1 MGDFSLVT
9 KTRGYYFETNFES
22 KLNVHF
28 KRTNTVYSWS
38 RVPFFIYGVLL
49 AKTWISNEGE
59 TLIVNHRTKE
69 TCLTKYYPP
78 PMSIFSKE
86 PINKIECLIR
96 DANKRVH
103 FLVEGCCSTH
113 LDYARV
119 LEPTQL
125 NMHNIF
131 NNLKSKLKLG
141 PRTFLWKNIDI
152 RYNKSVTH
160 IVICIQNFIKSYF
173 SG

>member
-1 MGDFSLVT
+1 MLDTSIETKLKGYNVEVT
-9 KTRGYYFETNFES
+9 FTK
-22 KLNVHF
+22 KVHLHF
-28 KRTNTVYSWS
+28 KKNNTMYTWQ
-38 RVPFFIYGVLL
+38 RVSSNIYGILRANL
-49 AKTWISNEGE
+49 WISNEGE

-96 DANKRVH
+96 DANERVH

-119 LEPTQL
+119 LVPQKLDNNEK
-125 NMHNIF
+125 IF
-131 NNLKSKLKLG
+131 HDLKNRLKLG
-141 PRTFLWKNIDI
+141 ERTFLWKNIDT
-152 RYNKSVTH
+152 R
-160 IVICIQNFIKSYF
+160 
-173 SG
+173 